1 MRKDEKGFSLIEIM
15 IAALL
20 VTTVAAGAL
29 AMLVNAK
36 RMIRPGNNIAGYL
49 AKDKLESLYEA
60 VRQDWWGV
68 AGNPLSTGG
77 PYTDTVTVDGI
88 LYNRSYNVTAINANA
103 DAVPDDYR
111 KVDVTITWP
120 D

>member
-1 MRKDEKGFSLIEIM
+1 MRKHHDGFTLIELM

-20 VTTVAAGAL
+20 MATVAAGVL
-29 AMLVNAK
+29 GMLINAK
-36 RMIRPGNNIAGYL
+36 QAIRPGSSIAGYL
-49 AKDKLESLYEA
+49 VKDKLESLYEA

-77 PYTDTVTVDGI
+77 PYTDTVTVNGVT
-88 LYNRSYNVTAINANA
+88 YNRSYNVTAVDANA
-103 DAVPDDYR
+103 DGTTDDYR

>member
-1 MRKDEKGFSLIEIM
+1 MRKDEKGFTLIEIM

-20 VTTVAAGAL
+20 VTTTAAGAL
-29 AMLVNAK
+29 AMFVNAK
-36 RMIRPGNNIAGYL
+36 KMIRPGNNIAGYL
-49 AKDKLESLYEA
+49 AQQKLETLYEA
-60 VRQDWWGV
+60 VRQDWWGL
-68 AGNPLSTGG
+68 GGRPLTAGG
-77 PYTDTVTVDGI
+77 PYADAVTVDGI
-88 LYNRSYNVTAINANA
+88 LYNRSYTVTAINANT